1 MTEAAGGSGLRAT
14 GSPSAWTGSPASWYD
29 ADMEF
34 IPGYEES
41 HLLVAAVRVLA
52 HREGR
57 SPTPDEVAAFIQL
70 VPEKVNILVHELR
83 KRGILKALEGPFEMR
98 LDPGDPAPLESLPR
112 GGTGPSI
119 QGELEEFHSQLHEK
133 KKEME
138 RMFRGGEADRR
149 RKERVAKLEQEFSKF
164 KPKSG
169 AIDGLFKKP
178 RVEEEE

>member
-1 MTEAAGGSGLRAT
+1 
-14 GSPSAWTGSPASWYD
+14 
-29 ADMEF
+29 MEF

-57 SPTPDEVAAFIQL
+57 SPTPAEVAAFIQF

-83 KRGILKALEGPFEMR
+83 KRGILMALEGPFEMR
-98 LDPGDPAPLESLPR
+98 LDPGDPTLLESLPR
-112 GGTGPSI
+112 GGAGPSI
-119 QGELEEFHSQLHEK
+119 QGELEEFHSQLQEK

-149 RKERVAKLEQEFSKF
+149 RKDRVAKLEQQFAKF
-164 KPKSG
+164 KPKPG
-169 AIDGLFKKP
+169 AAEGLFKKSEA
-178 RVEEEE
+178 EEEE

>member
-1 MTEAAGGSGLRAT
+1 
-14 GSPSAWTGSPASWYD
+14 
-29 ADMEF
+29 MEF

-57 SPTPDEVAAFIQL
+57 SPTPGEVAGFLDI

-83 KRGILKALEGPFEMR
+83 RRGILKALEGPFETR

-112 GGTGPSI
+112 GGAGPSI
-119 QGELEEFHSQLHEK
+119 QGELEEFHSQLQEK

-138 RMFRGGEADRR
+138 RMFRGGEADRK
-149 RKERVAKLEQEFSKF
+149 RKARVAKLEQEFSRF
-164 KPKSG
+164 KPKSRG
-169 AIDGLFKKP
+169 AEGLFKKSP
-178 RVEEEE
+178 AEE

>member
-1 MTEAAGGSGLRAT
+1 
-14 GSPSAWTGSPASWYD
+14 
-29 ADMEF
+29 MEF

-41 HLLVAAVRVLA
+41 HLLVAAVRVLT

-57 SPTPDEVAAFIQL
+57 SPTPAEVAAFIQF

-98 LDPGDPAPLESLPR
+98 LDPGDPALLEALPR
-112 GGTGPSI
+112 GGSGPSI
-119 QGELEEFHSQLHEK
+119 QGELEEFHSQLQEK

-149 RKERVAKLEQEFSKF
+149 RKERVAKLEQQFSKF
-164 KPKSG
+164 KPKPG
-169 AIDGLFKKP
+169 AADDLFKKP
-178 RVEEEE
+178 GAEEEE